1 MLRRIILNLLPF
13 AAFSLFANTTPQSP
27 VQLVKALPVSKAEA
41 PTPAGFI
48 RRNEGIILN
57 RLKKPMAA
65 ADVPYPPQAV
75 RLAVFKEERKAE
87 LWLPDK
93 NGKWRYVKE
102 YAFSAMSGG
111 PGPKLY
117 YGDLQ
122 IPEGI
127 YGIDAMGLS
136 REYHLALHVDYPNA
150 FDKAMLA
157 LEGRDP
163 GYVST
168 GINVHGGNISYGCV
182 VIGNRNI
189 EEFFLLAHK
198 AGKSNTQV
206 YIFPHDTRRAAPEFK
221 HCATC
226 PVWYGDLTRQ
236 LAAVLPDF
244 QR

>member
-1 MLRRIILNLLPF
+1 MPRRIILNLLPF
-13 AAFSLFANTTPQSP
+13 AAFSLFANSTPQSTALP
-27 VQLVKALPVSKAEA
+27 AKAVQLPQAEA
-41 PTPAGFI
+41 PTPARFI
-48 RRNEGIILN
+48 RRNEGVILT

-65 ADVPYPPQAV
+65 AETPYPPKAV

-111 PGPKLY
+111 AGPKLY

-127 YGIDAMGLS
+127 YGIDSMGLS

-150 FDKAMLA
+150 FDKAMLE

-189 EEFFLLAHK
+189 EEFFLLAYK
-198 AGKSNTQV
+198 AGKTNTQV
-206 YIFPHDTRRAAPEFK
+206 YIFPHDTQRATPEFK

-236 LAAVLPDF
+236 LAAALPDF

>member
-1 MLRRIILNLLPF
+1 MHSVFAEWPRIIP
-13 AAFSLFANTTPQSP
+13 
-27 VQLVKALPVSKAEA
+27 AEG
-41 PTPAGFI
+41 PSVGGFI
-48 RRNEGIILN
+48 KSKSHQILS

-65 ADVPYPPQAV
+65 AQVDYPPKAV

-87 LWLPDK
+87 LWLPD
-93 NGKWRYVKE
+93 NAGKWRFIKAYD
-102 YAFSAMSGG
+102 FTAMSGKQ
-111 PGPKLY
+111 GPKIY

-127 YGIDAMGLS
+127 YGIDSMGLS

-150 FDKAMLA
+150 FDKAMLE
-157 LEGRDP
+157 LEGRDI

-168 GINVHGGNISYGCV
+168 GINVHGGAVSYGCV

-189 EEFFLLAHK
+189 EEFFLLAYS
-198 AGKSNTQV
+198 AGKTNTQV
-206 YIFPHDTRRAAPEFK
+206 YIFPHDTKRNAPDFK
-221 HCATC
+221 HCAEC

-236 LAAVLPDF
+236 LAAVLPEF